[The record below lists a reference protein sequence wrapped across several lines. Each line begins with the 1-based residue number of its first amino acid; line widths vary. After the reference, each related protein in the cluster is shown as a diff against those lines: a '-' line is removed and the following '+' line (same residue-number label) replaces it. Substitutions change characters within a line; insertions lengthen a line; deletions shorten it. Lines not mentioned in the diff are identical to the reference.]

1 MAPRTT
7 TFVLA
12 IGKEVI
18 VYCSTLL
25 SDLQDGQGM
34 LQRLR
39 HRGKTLKRDIVAVWL
54 ASRDPR
60 VPWYIRALAIAVAGY
75 ALSPI
80 DLIPNFVPVLGYVD
94 DAIVLTLGVLL
105 IVRLIPRE
113 IMAEHR
119 VSAGRLAHLPRSG
132 TASVIFAVAW
142 LSVTVDSAWFAYR
155 YFFR

>member
-1 MAPRTT
+1 MEKR
-7 TFVLA
+7 L
-12 IGKEVI
+12 
-18 VYCSTLL
+18 
-25 SDLQDGQGM
+25 

-39 HRGKTLKRDIVAVWL
+39 DWGRALKCDVVALWL

-60 VPWYIRALAIAVAGY
+60 VPWCARVLAIAVAGY

-80 DLIPNFVPVLGYVD
+80 DLIPNFVPVLGYMD
-94 DAIVLTLGVLL
+94 DAIVLPLGVLL

-119 VSAGRLAHLPRSG
+119 VAATRLADLPRSR
-132 TASVIFAVAW
+132 TVSVIIAGIW
-142 LSVTVDSAWFAYR
+142 LSMTVVPAWFAYG

>member
-1 MAPRTT
+1 
-7 TFVLA
+7 
-12 IGKEVI
+12 
-18 VYCSTLL
+18 
-25 SDLQDGQGM
+25 M

-39 HRGKTLKRDIVAVWL
+39 DWGRALKRDVVAVWL

-60 VPWYIRALAIAVAGY
+60 VPWYARVLAIAVAGY

-94 DAIVLTLGVLL
+94 DAIVLPLGVLL
-105 IVRLIPRE
+105 MVRLIPRE

-119 VSAGRLAHLPRSG
+119 ISATRLADLPRSR
-132 TASVIFAVAW
+132 TVSLIIAVLW
-142 LSVTVDSAWFAYR
+142 LSITVVSAWFAYG